1 MQTGAFEY
9 PDAYY
14 DELDFWALWNDLD
27 TIGYRTDYAPGD
39 SGNVC
44 CDVEEVDRAGQQEHG
59 RYLVTEHGIFELPE

>member
-1 MQTGAFEY
+1 MQIGAFEY

-44 CDVEEVDRAGQQEHG
+44 CDVEEVDRAGQTVKRKGE
-59 RYLVTEHGIFELPE
+59 RMT